1 MKIVISSL
9 IFLHLISLH
18 IAAVV
23 NLPRLRVYPTAFRA
37 KVFQGQRPC
46 FTRKENNIIVVPSSF
61 KRLGQKHPS
70 ALDNVFLL
78 VGLTFP
84 PVFLIYQTASVRFVQ
99 GRLFYP
105 SINISTDMMKWF
117 SFLGWYP

>member
-46 FTRKENNIIVVPSSF
+46 FARKENNIIVVPSPF

-70 ALDNVFLL
+70 ALDNIFLL
-78 VGLTFP
+78 MGVPSLPIFS
-84 PVFLIYQTASVRFVQ
+84 IYQTASVPFVQ
-99 GRLFYP
+99 GRWFLP
-105 SINISTDMMKWF
+105 SINISTDIMKWF